1 MIYKTILKIRNKAFD
16 KGWKKSFESPVPT
29 ICIGNLTVGG
39 TGKTPHTE
47 MILRTLLRS
56 DDWAYSNLA
65 VLSRGYKRKSR
76 GFQKLSMDASARE
89 YGDEPSQIAR
99 KFPIATVAVDKD
111 RVEGCKLLADGGADF
126 PPAQVIL
133 LDDAFQYRRLRAT
146 YNILLV
152 DYNRPVFK
160 DKLLPWGRLRD
171 LPSRLA
177 DADMI
182 IVTKCPVYM
191 DDAEKAGWAASLG
204 LSGFNADLCTG
215 VTHSGKEQ
223 KLLFTSVAYQPMEPV
238 YPENADSRFTY
249 AKRVILFTGI
259 ANDTPL
265 RSYLSDSYKI
275 VKRFNFPDHHQY
287 TPGDIN
293 TLVSAM
299 KSSPTACIAT
309 TEKDARRIVEAKKI
323 PEELKE
329 RLFQVPIE
337 VIFLSDAE
345 KQVFEATLLGML
357 RKYVSQ

>member
-76 GFQKLSMDASARE
+76 GFQKLSMESSARE
-89 YGDEPSQIAR
+89 FGDEPSQIAR

-126 PPAQVIL
+126 PPAQIIL

-152 DYNRPVFK
+152 DYNRPIFK

-171 LPSRLA
+171 LPSRIA
-177 DADMI
+177 DAQMV

-191 DDAEKAGWAASLG
+191 DDEEKARWAQSLG
-204 LSGFNADLCTG
+204 I
-215 VTHSGKEQ
+215 KETQ
-223 KLLFTSVAYQPMEPV
+223 KLLFTSVSYQSMEPV
-238 YPENADSRFTY
+238 YPEKADSRFTY
-249 AKRVILFTGI
+249 AQRVILFTGI

-265 RSYLSDSYKI
+265 RSYLSDKYKI
-275 VKRFNFPDHHQY
+275 VKRFSFPDHHQY
-287 TPGDIN
+287 TASDIQS
-293 TLVSAM
+293 LLKAVKAW
-299 KSSPTACIAT
+299 PTACIAT
-309 TEKDARRIVEAKKI
+309 TEKDARRIVDFKKI
-323 PEELKE
+323 PDELKE

-337 VIFLSDAE
+337 VSFLSEAE
-345 KQVFEATLLGML
+345 KQTFEDTLLGVL
-357 RKYVSQ
+357 HEYVK

>member
-16 KGWKKSFESPVPT
+16 KGWKKSFEAPVPT
-29 ICIGNLTVGG
+29 ICIGNITVGG

-47 MILRTLLRS
+47 MILRTLLKS
-56 DDWAYSNLA
+56 DDWAYANLA

-76 GFQKLSMDASARE
+76 GFQKVDMNASARE
-89 YGDEPSQIAR
+89 FGDEPAQIAR

-111 RVEGCKLLADGGADF
+111 RVEGCKLLAEGGDF

-182 IVTKCPVYM
+182 IVTKCPVYL
-191 DDAEKAGWAASLG
+191 DDSDKAQWAASLG
-204 LSGFNADLCTG
+204 LKDFNADICTG
-215 VTHSGKEQ
+215 TSRSGKEQ
-223 KLLFTSVAYQPMEPV
+223 KLLFTSVSYQTMEPV
-238 YPENADSRFTY
+238 YPDNADSRFTY

-265 RSYLSDSYKI
+265 RSYLSDNYKI
-275 VKRFNFPDHHQY
+275 VKRFSFPDHHQY
-287 TPGDIN
+287 TASDIQA
-293 TLVSAM
+293 LLKAM
-299 KSSPTACIAT
+299 KAWPTACIAT
-309 TEKDARRIVEAKKI
+309 TEKDARRVVDFKKI

-329 RLFQVPIE
+329 RFFQVPIE
-337 VIFLSDAE
+337 VSFLSDAE
-345 KQVFEATLLGML
+345 TQVFESTLLGML
-357 RKYVSQ
+357 KQYVK